1 MTGVQ
6 WSSGVPRLGHR
17 RKRVLTGQQK
27 RGRPEG
33 HRLGGGHW
41 LVRGQDG
48 RTEEGAVTQRRSNT
62 TGVDRTTVARR
73 QTSSI
78 YYVCTVRCEV
88 CSRSLLSV
96 AGVCT
101 MHNIDKATIL

>member
-1 MTGVQ
+1 MVEWCAEAGSDRQ
-6 WSSGVPRLGHR
+6 
-17 RKRVLTGQQK
+17 KKMLTGQQK

-33 HRLGGGHW
+33 HRLGGGHC

-48 RTEEGAVTQRRSNT
+48 RTEEVAVTQPRNNT
-62 TGVDRTTVARR
+62 TGVYRTTVARR

-78 YYVCTVRCEV
+78 YYVRTVRCEV

-96 AGVCT
+96 ADVCT
-101 MHNIDKATIL
+101 MHSIDKAATL

>member
-1 MTGVQ
+1 MAKLVCAATYGEKNYRRMLDYNDWSSE

-17 RKRVLTGQQK
+17 RKKMLTGQQK

-41 LVRGQDG
+41 LKRGQDG
-48 RTEEGAVTQRRSNT
+48 GTEEVAVTQRRNNT

-73 QTSSI
+73 QNKSHLFRPHGA
-78 YYVCTVRCEV
+78 V
-88 CSRSLLSV
+88 
-96 AGVCT
+96 
-101 MHNIDKATIL
+101 

>member
-1 MTGVQ
+1 MFEYNDWSSE

-17 RKRVLTGQQK
+17 QKKILTGQQK

-41 LVRGQDG
+41 LVRGQD
-48 RTEEGAVTQRRSNT
+48 RPTDEVAVTQRRNNT
-62 TGVDRTTVARR
+62 TGVDRTTAGRR

-78 YYVCTVRCEV
+78 YSVRTVRCEL
-88 CSRSLLSV
+88 SL
-96 AGVCT
+96 
-101 MHNIDKATIL
+101 